1 MKRVTVANNTQI
13 GTKIKSSPMIAL
25 IARAALPRNN
35 SPTIIRANAPIVLS
49 DFLILAK
56 NSSKSSLIFG
66 FLLFGF
72 VEIATN
78 PCNRAFEQF
87 FDFNFSADG
96 GDYAVSRRLTDIDVV
111 LQTLIMRSPRSM
123 TMSIWAPPAFT
134 GARHAYTSARM
145 PAMPSASLICSTC
158 CMHTRSKARPRQAF
172 VLGWFNEWDQ
182 KRASFPTRF
191 LRKRKWKSVKLS
203 IS

>member
-1 MKRVTVANNTQI
+1 MRKCTIPHIAKMKRVTVANNTQI

-25 IARAALPRNN
+25 IARAALPINN

-56 NSSKSSLIFG
+56 NSSKSSLIFV

-78 PCNRAFEQF
+78 PCNGAFEQF

-111 LQTLIMRSPRSM
+111 L
-123 TMSIWAPPAFT
+123 F
-134 GARHAYTSARM
+134 GFGEEFG
-145 PAMPSASLICSTC
+145 
-158 CMHTRSKARPRQAF
+158 RQADVGTGRHCYNPH
-172 VLGWFNEWDQ
+172 VLRSQ
-182 KRASFPTRF
+182 SPASPMRAS
-191 LRKRKWKSVKLS
+191 VA
-203 IS
+203 